1 MARKDL
7 PYLPLYVQDY
17 LTDERLN
24 ECSPSTQ
31 GVYIKVMCILHKS
44 TPYGKILLKQN
55 DKQTESK
62 IKNFA
67 IKFAKHLPFELPVIL
82 AALDELIRE
91 ECLRFDG
98 DFIYQKRMVDDAEL
112 SITRSKSGSEGGKRT
127 QKSKRDFAKAK
138 IKANPDI
145 DIEYIIRVFNCEFS
159 EKEIINYYAMIVKEM
174 MDVFLKYRPTY
185 EILIEEDYHSL
196 LEIAYT
202 IAERKGWDKKE
213 ILVIKKSCLLESWEK
228 VVEWLTGEKQVEYY
242 KTMPLDKICTKKGF
256 RDIQERMKTTPI
268 LSEIK
273 LKQMESKRITH
284 EQYFEE

>member
-1 MARKDL
+1 MAKDPAFL
-7 PYLPLYVQDY
+7 FYPNDWIGGTLGMSFEEKGAYM
-17 LTDERLN
+17 E
-24 ECSPSTQ
+24 
-31 GVYIKVMCILHKS
+31 
-44 TPYGKILLKQN
+44 LLMLQFN
-55 DKQTESK
+55 RGHMTSHMIGHAVGQIWVK
-62 IKNFA
+62 IKDKFEVDSDGNFYNVR
-67 IKFAKHLPFELPVIL
+67 LEL
-82 AALDELIRE
+82 EQE
-91 ECLRFDG
+91 
-98 DFIYQKRMVDDAEL
+98 KR
-112 SITRSKSGSEGGKRT
+112 RKYSKSRRNNVSGKNQYSNDLRKT
-127 QKSKRDFAKAK
+127 GHMSSHME
-138 IKANPDI
+138 
-145 DIEYIIRVFNCEFS
+145 IENINSIIRVFNCEFS

-174 MDVFLKYRPTY
+174 MDIFLKYRPTY
-185 EILIEEDYHSL
+185 EVLIEEDYHSL